1 VETSRVA
8 RQADVLAKAV
18 EEGEVRPGEDAVFEP
33 PRV

>member
-1 VETSRVA
+1 
-8 RQADVLAKAV
+8 VLAKAV